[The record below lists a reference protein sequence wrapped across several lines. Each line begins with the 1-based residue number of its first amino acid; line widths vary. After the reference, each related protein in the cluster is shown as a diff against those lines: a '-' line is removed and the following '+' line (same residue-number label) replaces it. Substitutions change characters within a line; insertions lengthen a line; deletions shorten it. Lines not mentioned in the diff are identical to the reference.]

1 MDQHAIIIANASGVI
16 QFWSAGAAALFGYQ
30 ATDAVGKKL
39 DLVVPPDLREAHWH
53 GFGHAME
60 NSIASGEGTFF
71 DAPALCSSGEKNE
84 AMALLQKV
92 YDDRSESI
100 VWLKVSVR
108 SFTST
113 VAGSATGS
121 VNSSRALCSGAK

>member
-71 DAPALCSSGEKNE
+71 DAPALCSSGEVKTLRGQLHVLRDENSMAIG
-84 AMALLQKV
+84 AMA
-92 YDDRSESI
+92 I
-100 VWLKVSVR
+100 
-108 SFTST
+108 FTSP
-113 VAGSATGS
+113 
-121 VNSSRALCSGAK
+121 SGARRYEG